1 MKKFGVITT
10 NRAIN
15 YGAVLQCLALSKK
28 IDGFKNAE
36 CDVIDY
42 APIKKTY
49 GRTISYKFKSIKD
62 ILYSLI
68 LFLNKSYRK
77 GHAEKIKG
85 FDNFIFN
92 KLKNS
97 KKTYITDADFG
108 EELNDYD
115 ALICGSDQI
124 WNLNIIDDPVFFL
137 DFNGLSPNI
146 KKVAYAPSI
155 TEVMSSGQVEKI
167 KNRIQDFK
175 ALSMRE
181 RKSAESYTKLLGRE
195 VENVLDPVFL
205 LDEKE
210 WIEIEEKPQNIN
222 KPFILSYGLVSDPL
236 FKDCISELKKKCKGV
251 THVDL
256 QVRPFNKYNAE
267 VCTNVFSPENFIWLF
282 RNAEYTCT
290 SSFHGTCFSIIF
302 NKKFISIPA
311 RDRSLR
317 IENIVEIVGLKERH
331 IKSPGEISKALS
343 NDPNFEKVNALLA
356 NKKKESLSYLKNA
369 LEIETE

>member
-28 IDGFKNAE
+28 IDSFKDVE
-36 CDVIDY
+36 CNVIDY

-77 GHAEKIKG
+77 GHEEKIKG

-97 KKTYITDADFG
+97 SKTYVNASDFG
-108 EELNDYD
+108 EELNEYD
-115 ALICGSDQI
+115 ALVCGSDQI

-137 DFNGLSPNI
+137 DFNGFSPDIN
-146 KKVAYAPSI
+146 KVAYAPSI
-155 TEVMSSGQVEKI
+155 TEIMSSTQVEKI
-167 KNRIQDFK
+167 KTRIAGFK

-181 RKSAESYTKLLGRE
+181 RKSAEKYTNLLGRE
-195 VENVLDPVFL
+195 VKNVLDPVFL
-205 LDEKE
+205 LDEKD
-210 WIEIEEKPQNIN
+210 WLEIEEKPKNIE

-236 FKDCISELKKKCKGV
+236 FKDCISELKKKHKGIK
-251 THVDL
+251 HVDL

-267 VCTNVFSPENFIWLF
+267 ICTNVFSPENFVWLF

-302 NKKFISIPA
+302 NKKFISVPA

-317 IENIVEIVGLKERH
+317 IENIVEILGLEERH
-331 IKSPGEISKALS
+331 IKNPKEIKIALNKSP
-343 NDPNFEKVNALLA
+343 DFEKPNLLLSE
-356 NKKKESLSYLKNA
+356 KKDESLTYLKNA